1 MHHYTQ
7 IFKKQR
13 KKGCFDYFYSRANT
27 KLMKQICLFLSA
39 FLFLSISHAF
49 SQSIEP
55 LSSGIKGS
63 FRGLSVVDDDIA
75 WVSGSGGQVGRT
87 TDAGKTWKFHIIK
100 GQEKTEF
107 RDIEA
112 FDAMQAI
119 AMGIGSP
126 ATIYRTVDGGETWD
140 LVFSDSGKDMF
151 LDAMEFWNEQSGVV
165 IGDPIKGRFYMAR
178 TFNGGR
184 TWEPLPINFRPVADS
199 GEACFASSGTNIR
212 KRRKDEAIFIS
223 GGLKSRIFI
232 RDSSFAIPVIQGT
245 ESTGANSIAV
255 KDENCFMVVGGD
267 FNHKDDTINIVSYT
281 KDGGRTWD
289 KELGTP
295 SGYRSCVEFI
305 RKKTWITCGLNG
317 VDITND
323 DGKHFTNI
331 SKTGY
336 HVCRKA
342 KKGKAVY
349 FAGGQGRIGKL
360 IE

>member
-1 MHHYTQ
+1 LT
-7 IFKKQR
+7 
-13 KKGCFDYFYSRANT
+13 
-27 KLMKQICLFLSA
+27 
-39 FLFLSISHAF
+39 
-49 SQSIEP
+49 
-55 LSSGIKGS
+55 SGIKSS
-63 FRGLSVVDDDIA
+63 FRGLSVVDDETV
-75 WVSGSGGQVGRT
+75 WVSGSGGQVGRSI
-87 TDAGKTWKFHIIK
+87 DGGKTWTFHVIK
-100 GQEKTEF
+100 GQEKTEI

-112 FDAMQAI
+112 FDEMQAV

-126 ATIYRTVDGGETWD
+126 AQIFRTVDGGATWD
-140 LVFSDSGKDMF
+140 VVFSDSGKSMF

-165 IGDPIKGRFYMAR
+165 IGDPIEGRFYMAR

-184 TWEPLPINFRPVADS
+184 TWEPLPMKFRPVADS

-212 KRRKDEAIFIS
+212 KRKKDEAIFIS

-232 RDSSFAIPVIQGT
+232 RDSSFVIPVIQGT

-255 KDENCFMVVGGD
+255 KDENSFMIVGGD
-267 FNHKDDTINIVSYT
+267 FSQKDAFDNVLAYT
-281 KDGGRTWD
+281 KDGGISWETG
-289 KELGTP
+289 LGRP
-295 SGYRSCVEFI
+295 SGYRSCVEYL

-317 VDITND
+317 VDITTD
-323 DGKHFTNI
+323 DGLHFLNI

-360 IE
+360 VK

>member
-1 MHHYTQ
+1 
-7 IFKKQR
+7 
-13 KKGCFDYFYSRANT
+13 
-27 KLMKQICLFLSA
+27 MKQKCIFLLA
-39 FLFLSISHAF
+39 FFFLIISNA
-49 SQSIEP
+49 STQTIEA
-55 LSSGIKGS
+55 LSSGTKGS
-63 FRGLSVVDDDIA
+63 FRGLSVVDNNTV
-75 WVSGSGGQVGRT
+75 WVSGSGGQIGRT

-126 ATIYRTVDGGETWD
+126 ANIYRTIDGGETWD
-140 LVFSDSGKDMF
+140 LVFSDSGKNMF

-165 IGDPIKGRFYMAR
+165 IGDPIDGRFYMAR

-184 TWEPLPINFRPVADS
+184 TWEPLPMAYRPIADS

-212 KRRKDEAIFIS
+212 KRKKDEAIFIS

-232 RDSSFAIPVIQGT
+232 RDSSYLLPLLQGT

-255 KDENCFMVVGGD
+255 KNENSFMVVGGD
-267 FNHKDDTINIVSYT
+267 FNHKDDTNNIVAYT
-281 KDGGRTWD
+281 KDGGKTWE
-289 KELGTP
+289 KGLGTP

-317 VDITND
+317 VDITKD
-323 DGKHFTNI
+323 DGQHFTTI

-360 IE
+360 ID

>member
-1 MHHYTQ
+1 
-7 IFKKQR
+7 
-13 KKGCFDYFYSRANT
+13 
-27 KLMKQICLFLSA
+27 MKITFLP
-39 FLFLSISHAF
+39 FLFCIFFTTAS
-49 SQSIEP
+49 SQSVQMVN
-55 LSSGIKGS
+55 SGNKIS
-63 FRGLSVVDDDIA
+63 IRGLSVVDDDIA
-75 WVSGSGGQVGRT
+75 WVSGSGGQIGRT

-126 ATIYRTVDGGETWD
+126 ANIYRTVDGGETWD
-140 LVFSDSGKDMF
+140 LVFSDSGKNMF

-165 IGDPIKGRFYMAR
+165 IGDPIDGRFYMAR

-184 TWEPLPINFRPVADS
+184 TWEPLPMAYRPIADS
-199 GEACFASSGTNIR
+199 GEACFASSGSNIR
-212 KRRKDEAIFIS
+212 KRKKDEAIFIS

-232 RDSSFAIPVIQGT
+232 RDSSYMLPLLQGT

-255 KDENCFMVVGGD
+255 KDENSFMIVGGD
-267 FNHKDDTINIVSYT
+267 FNQKDATNNIVAYT
-281 KDGGRTWD
+281 KDGGKTW
-289 KELGTP
+289 KKGLGSP

-317 VDITND
+317 VDITKD

-331 SKTGY
+331 SKTGF

-360 IE
+360 IP